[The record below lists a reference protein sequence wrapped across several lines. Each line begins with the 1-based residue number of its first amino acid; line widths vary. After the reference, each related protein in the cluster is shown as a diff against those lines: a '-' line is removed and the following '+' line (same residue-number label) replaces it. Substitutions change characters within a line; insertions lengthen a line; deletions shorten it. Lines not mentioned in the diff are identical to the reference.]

1 MKFENEKSD
10 KNRNWVSG
18 NIACLCLNAHIRNF
32 FGTFVLEILWPGR
45 PKGPSAYMQIGPI
58 WTTDPYA
65 LLLGFLIA
73 LYSGGQTFRWVVWPP
88 KKKKEKSNA
97 IHIPLDGGSLD
108 DPGQSTQK

>member
-1 MKFENEKSD
+1 MKKVIKIGIGLVAALLAFALMLIL
-10 KNRNWVSG
+10 G
-18 NIACLCLNAHIRNF
+18 TF
-32 FGTFVLEILWPGR
+32 FGTFVLEILRPGR
-45 PKGPSAYMQIGPI
+45 PKGPNAYMQIGPI